1 MPATCPLLVLSSLLF
16 SSSCPVLV
24 QILPVCA
31 FLRFP
36 SNDREEESN
45 DDIVNGYRERLEST
59 TVRDTRTFNLFPAR
73 ACASESVKNKEAW
86 KRGKDKGRDK
96 GEGEEKEAGSWS
108 LETR

>member
-1 MPATCPLLVLSSLLF
+1 MDGRKVGEHNCSRHAYVQLVS
-16 SSSCPVLV
+16 
-24 QILPVCA
+24 I
-31 FLRFP
+31 
-36 SNDREEESN
+36 
-45 DDIVNGYRERLEST
+45 
-59 TVRDTRTFNLFPAR
+59 AR